1 MSKRLVWTIILY
13 GSVLIILLKILAYVG
28 VKL

>member
-1 MSKRLVWTIILY
+1 MSKRLVWTIILC